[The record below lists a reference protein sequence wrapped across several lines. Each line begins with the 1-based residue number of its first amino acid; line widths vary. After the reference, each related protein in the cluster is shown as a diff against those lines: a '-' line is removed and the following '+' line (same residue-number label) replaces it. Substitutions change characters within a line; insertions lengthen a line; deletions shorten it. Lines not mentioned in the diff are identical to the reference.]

1 MAVQCDRGRRG
12 GRHTGAWCT
21 QATAVGGRGGLR
33 PRPGRS
39 RAGGRCVEF
48 AGPAEASPLDCNL
61 ASRRRVGERPR
72 PDPLPRTNE
81 REVTAG
87 PAEAGPGVRSRRSRT
102 GHRPRPEVGTGS
114 PCLGAYE
121 GRQAPAPNGTGTT
134 SLPRGGGRS
143 RLPHRRV
150 PRRNARRRTG
160 GAGTDAVSNSRRGGD
175 RAVAKDPAR
184 ERRDRTQGAV
194 RAQSPEGGRN
204 LLAC

>member
-1 MAVQCDRGRRG
+1 MRPRSQRGAPC
-12 GRHTGAWCT
+12 GAWCT
-21 QATAVGGRGGLR
+21 QATAVEGRGGHR

-39 RAGGRCVEF
+39 KANGRLGRCRGTGRGRTV
-48 AGPAEASPLDCNL
+48 GQQLGVPSTVQVPAEAGSIHVD
-61 ASRRRVGERPR
+61 ER
-72 PDPLPRTNE
+72 TGMT
-81 REVTAG
+81 VG

-102 GHRPRPEVGTGS
+102 SYRPRPEIGTGS
-114 PCLGAYE
+114 PCLDAGE

-150 PRRNARRRTG
+150 PRRNARGRSG
-160 GAGTDAVSNSRRGGD
+160 GAGTDAVSNSRRSGERTG
-175 RAVAKDPAR
+175 AKDPAR
-184 ERRDRTQGAV
+184 ERRCRTQGAV